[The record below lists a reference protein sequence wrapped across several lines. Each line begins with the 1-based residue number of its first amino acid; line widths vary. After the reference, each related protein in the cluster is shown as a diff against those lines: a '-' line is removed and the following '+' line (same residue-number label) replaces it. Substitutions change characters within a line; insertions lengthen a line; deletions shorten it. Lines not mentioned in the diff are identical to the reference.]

1 MAFVERFNWLIVGE
15 ADFTSEDHE
24 YPPDAV
30 FARYAGVSFTW
41 LFVGLAIFAAI
52 VDAIRVGNP
61 QTGIPY
67 NYPLFAG
74 LVYIVAVLFVL
85 RKYHSILDET
95 KLELIRILDRSS
107 AGTVLF
113 DRESDLTT
121 EQINREINYVMSVFF
136 SPAAILLGGLIGGVF
151 TLVVMWVLDVF
162 QYYPYLLMNYAYGA
176 GHGFFY
182 GPIIGSVILI
192 RRVSTRYIVDIDIL
206 APDGIGGYGTVGD
219 AIITLVIYA
228 IVLTTFDFVILSS
241 VSFVDEPLFR
251 AAVVILYVAMILFF
265 LLLTVYGVYKMRN
278 SLLEVRDWKTRRLRD
293 EFKEIENSYWEKVDA
308 IESPEPESE
317 HIETLERMF
326 DRLNTMALWPIN
338 LVSLLK
344 LAASTTASAIVV
356 LFQEGY
362 VEPPEMDLLLLLFP

>member
-1 MAFVERFNWLIVGE
+1 MALVERFDWLIVGE
-15 ADFTSEDHE
+15 RDFTTEEHE

-30 FARYAGVSFTW
+30 FERYEHVSFTR
-41 LFVGLAIFAAI
+41 LFFVLAIAAAV

-61 QTGIPY
+61 DTGIPY

-74 LVYIVAVLFVL
+74 SLYVLAVLLVL

-107 AGTVLF
+107 VGANLF
-113 DRESDLTT
+113 ERESDLTT
-121 EQINREINYVMSVFF
+121 EQINREINHVLSVFF
-136 SPAAILLGGLIGGVF
+136 SPAAILLGGLIGGIF
-151 TLVVMWVLDVF
+151 TLAVMWALGVF
-162 QYYPYLLMNYAYGA
+162 QYYPYVLMNYAYGA

-206 APDGIGGYGTVGD
+206 APDGIGGYGKVGD
-219 AIITLVIYA
+219 AIITLVIFA

-241 VSFVDEPLFR
+241 VSFVDEPLFQ

-265 LLLTVYGVYKMRN
+265 LLVTVYGVYEMRK

-293 EFKEIENSYWEKVDA
+293 EFKEIENSYWQKVDA
-308 IESPEPESE
+308 IESPEPESA

-326 DRLNTMALWPIN
+326 DRLNDMALWPIN

-362 VEPPEMDLLLLLFP
+362 IEPPDVDLLLFLL